1 MRCHLIPVRVATIK
15 KTNKCWQLCGK
26 EGTYVHCWGGILID
40 TATTENRIEAPQK
53 LILKDLQNISMI
65 F

>member
-1 MRCHLIPVRVATIK
+1 MRCHLIPVRVAAIK
-15 KTNKCWQLCGK
+15 KANKCWQLCGK

-53 LILKDLQNISMI
+53 IST
-65 F
+65 